1 MLLTCTCS
9 WTSVSFSSAQ
19 DSKASVMFARNKS
32 GPRCKSRSFK
42 FTGGVPCCRVTY
54 LDCVALC
61 SASSRSLAHSSS
73 PAAAL
78 VQERWLESGTRSAP
92 IYTCH
97 LLQLCCA
104 LVPYAAEGIRHGIPC
119 KCARPGPHSTWHD
132 RRDQLSTC
140 AHAACMHACINKC
153 QVTTY
158 RLFPLLL
165 LSVVLTTTSQT
176 SIPCSLSVW
185 VY

>member
-61 SASSRSLAHSSS
+61 SASSRSLAYSSS

-104 LVPYAAEGIRHGIPC
+104 LVPYACRRGNTTWHSLQMCPAGPAFHL
-119 KCARPGPHSTWHD
+119 ARPAG
-132 RRDQLSTC
+132 QLVTC
-140 AHAACMHACINKC
+140 CMHACMHALMNVKSQRTDCSPC
-153 QVTTY
+153 
-158 RLFPLLL
+158 FC
-165 LSVVLTTTSQT
+165 SV
-176 SIPCSLSVW
+176 
-185 VY
+185 